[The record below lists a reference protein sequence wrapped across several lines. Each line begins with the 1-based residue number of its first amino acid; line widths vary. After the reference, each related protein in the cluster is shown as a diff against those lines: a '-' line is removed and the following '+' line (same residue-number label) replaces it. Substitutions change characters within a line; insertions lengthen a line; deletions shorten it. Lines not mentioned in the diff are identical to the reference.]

1 MVGQLLRQYE
11 IVARLG
17 EGGMGVVYKARDTKL
32 DRFVAIK
39 VLPASVTA
47 DSERHRRFV
56 QEAKAA
62 SALNHPNIVTIYDI
76 DRVDDVSFI
85 AMELVEGRTLD
96 QVVGRQ
102 GLKLKDLLHYA
113 GQAADALAKSH
124 AAGIVHRDLKPSNIM
139 VTPDGRVKLL
149 DFGLAK
155 LVASDPSGDA
165 TTLAPIEPQVR
176 TGEGHVVGTPAYMS
190 PEQAEGKPVDARSD
204 IFSFGA
210 VLYEMATGSRAFRGD
225 STASTLAAVLMATPP
240 PPSQAVPDLP
250 RELERIIL
258 RCLRKEPSRRFQV
271 MADLVVELDEVKT
284 ESSEQ
289 IPAAMV
295 PKRTSGRLITMAG
308 IVVLVLAAVAAGAWA
323 WLGRSAPLGTPT
335 VRLLTTYSGVERDPA
350 LSPDGKQVAFGWNGE
365 QEDNFHIY
373 WKPIDAV
380 KPLQLTTDPA
390 ADRYPAWSPT
400 GDQLAFAR
408 ATDGGGAAVYVTPP
422 VPGSEK
428 KLTDLRAAPG
438 NLSWSPDGK
447 WLATVDLGPGTDENS
462 IVLIATDRADRAD
475 RRVVVKGPLS
485 ASVFTTLALSPSGR
499 ALAYVK
505 CLLNSTNS
513 CDIWLQNLAPD
524 LTPTGES
531 RQLTRQSAA
540 MGHLSWLADGSSLVY
555 SATTDMNVSNYL
567 WRIRTTA
574 GASPERL
581 DFAGLRVSDPSV
593 SSTGNRLVATQ
604 GGTGFDIWRFAPAT
618 RPDDR
623 FLASSAS
630 DVDAAYSPVGSKIV
644 YASAR
649 SGRSQDLWIAN
660 ADGTGLVLLTE
671 GLPGRLL
678 GAPVW
683 SPDAKRIAFNAQGE
697 DGTWNIKVVDAAG
710 GPSHAVTEDAGSEN
724 YPAWSADG
732 QSIYFSSARTGRAEV
747 WRVPAAGGAE
757 TQVTTSGGGQPRID
771 GSTLYYRRGPMLF
784 ARSLDT
790 GQEHDIV
797 TTLAPGGS
805 PYDAHGRTLW
815 YVTRPPQSRAFEI
828 HVKDLNSGE
837 DRVFDSFTGNG
848 VLTLSVAPDRKSAL
862 LSVNRSQGDLI
873 LVENFR

>member
-11 IVARLG
+11 IVAKLG
-17 EGGMGVVYKARDTKL
+17 EGGMGVVYKARDSKL

-85 AMELVEGRTLD
+85 AMELVEGKTLD
-96 QVVGRQ
+96 QVIGR
-102 GLKLKDLLHYA
+102 GLRLKELLDYA
-113 GQAADALAKSH
+113 AQAADALAKAH

-139 VTPDGRVKLL
+139 VTSDGRVKIL

-155 LVASDPSGDA
+155 LVASDPGGDA

-190 PEQAEGKPVDARSD
+190 PEQAEGKPIDARSD

-240 PPSQAVPDLP
+240 PPSQTIPDLP

-289 IPAAMV
+289 IPVATA
-295 PKRTSGRLITMAG
+295 PKRNSGRLIAMAG
-308 IVVLVLAAVAAGAWA
+308 IAMLVLAAVAAGAWA
-323 WLGRSAPLGTPT
+323 LLGRSAPSGTPT
-335 VRLLTTYSGVERDPA
+335 VRPLTTYSGVEQDPA
-350 LSPDGKQVAFGWNGE
+350 MSPDGKQVAFTWNGE
-365 QEDNFHIY
+365 QEDNLDIY

-380 KPLQLTTDPA
+380 TPLRLTTDA
-390 ADRYPAWSPT
+390 ANDRLPSWSPT
-400 GDQLAFAR
+400 GDQLAFVR
-408 ATDGGGAAVYVTPP
+408 AIGGGRSAVYVTPP
-422 VPGSEK
+422 VPESARKITEIAGAA
-428 KLTDLRAAPG
+428 RAQ
-438 NLSWSPDGK
+438 LSWSPDGK
-447 WLATVDLGPGTDENS
+447 WLATADRGPRPDDNS
-462 IVLIATDRADRAD
+462 IVLVSTDRAD
-475 RRVVVKGPLS
+475 RRVLVTGPILGS
-485 ASVFTTLALSPSGR
+485 TFTTLALSPNGR

-505 CLLNSTNS
+505 CVIGQN
-513 CDIWLQNLAPD
+513 CDIWLLSLAPD
-524 LTPTGES
+524 LTPTGEP
-531 RQLTRQSAA
+531 RQLTRQNANI
-540 MGHLSWLADGSSLVY
+540 GNLSWLPDGASLVY

-567 WRIRTTA
+567 WRIRTTD
-574 GASPERL
+574 GAIPERL
-581 DFAGLRVSDPSV
+581 DFAGLRVFNPSV
-593 SSTGNRLVATQ
+593 SRTGNRLVATQ
-604 GGTGFDIWRFAPAT
+604 GGTGFDIWRFAPGA
-618 RPDDR
+618 PPNDR

-630 DVDAAYSPVGSKIV
+630 DVDAAYSPDGSKIV
-644 YASAR
+644 VASAR
-649 SGRSQDLWIAN
+649 SGRSQDLWLAK
-660 ADGTGLVLLTE
+660 ADGTGLTLLTE

-683 SPDAKRIAFNAQGE
+683 SPDARRIAFNAQGE
-697 DGTWNIKVVDAAG
+697 DGTWDIKVVDAGG
-710 GPSHAVTEDAGSEN
+710 GPAHAVTTDAGSEN

-732 QSIYFSSARTGRAEV
+732 QWIYFSSIRTGRDEV

-757 TQVTTSGGGQPRID
+757 TQVTTTGGTQPRID
-771 GSTLYYRRGPMLF
+771 GSTLYYRRGPTLV
-784 ARSLDT
+784 ARTIDT
-790 GQEHDIV
+790 GQEHDLV
-797 TTLAPGGS
+797 APLAQGGS
-805 PYDAHGRTLW
+805 PYDVHGRTLW
-815 YVTRPPQSRAFEI
+815 YVTGGRQSRAFEI
-828 HVKDLNSGE
+828 HARDLDTGA
-837 DRVFDSFTGNG
+837 DRIFDRFTGNG
-848 VLTLSVAPDRKSAL
+848 MLTLSVAPDGTSAL